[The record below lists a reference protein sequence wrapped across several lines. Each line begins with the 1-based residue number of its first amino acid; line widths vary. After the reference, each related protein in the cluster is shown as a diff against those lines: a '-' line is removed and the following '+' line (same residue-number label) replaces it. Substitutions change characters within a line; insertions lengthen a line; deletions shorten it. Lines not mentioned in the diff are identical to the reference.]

1 MAKEN
6 DIVLIYLEDKPLAFA
21 RIEDILADSKPDWY
35 HVKLLILQIPVQVVT
50 WILKDIYISG
60 SEFTMN
66 GKKMRLEEVIVPKDP
81 IEPAN
86 TDMPTGKKIKSGDNS
101 GAKVI
106 SIKDL
111 KKK

>member
-6 DIVLIYLEDKPLAFA
+6 DIILIYLEDKPLAYA

-35 HVKLLILQIPVQVVT
+35 HVKLLILQIPIQVVT
-50 WILKDIYISG
+50 WILKDIYING

-81 IEPAN
+81 IEPDN
-86 TDMPTGKKIKSGDNS
+86 TEMPADKKIKPKDNA

-106 SIKDL
+106 SIKDR